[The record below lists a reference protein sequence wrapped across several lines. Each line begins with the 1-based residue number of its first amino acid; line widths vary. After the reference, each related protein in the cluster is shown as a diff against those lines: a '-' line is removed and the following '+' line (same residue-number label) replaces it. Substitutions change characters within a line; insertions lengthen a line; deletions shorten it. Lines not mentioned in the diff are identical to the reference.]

1 MAVIQLSSDKSEI
14 TLLNRSKRRIR
25 IGQTALVDSDTNQ
38 LIYIYIYKGLFSRTD
53 LEKKYKI
60 INRTPK

>member
-38 LIYIYIYKGLFSRTD
+38 LIYIYKGLFSRTD